1 MENLLI
7 RVYKKRGLT
16 RALSLTSHIISVIF
30 VLAFLFCVSVMI
42 YAEEYRVALLF
53 TSSSLAGYLL
63 VSAAREVL
71 DAPRPYEIYDFFEI
85 LPKKKKGKSFPS
97 RHAYSAFVITTI
109 SFAVGTLIGIALT
122 VLALIMCVCRAL
134 VGIHFVR
141 DLVAGAALGI
151 ISGSVALLLI

>member
-1 MENLLI
+1 MQ
-7 RVYKKRGLT
+7 
-16 RALSLTSHIISVIF
+16 
-30 VLAFLFCVSVMI
+30 
-42 YAEEYRVALLF
+42 
-53 TSSSLAGYLL
+53 
-63 VSAAREVL
+63 
-71 DAPRPYEIYDFFEI
+71 I

-109 SFAVGTLIGIALT
+109 SFAVGTPIGIALT